1 MSRRTRPSPSTT
13 FIGAVAASALL
24 ALALA
29 PAASAAKIYT
39 CANKGGAIRLV
50 SAKTK
55 CKHGER
61 KVSWNASGPAGAP
74 GAAGS
79 PGVAGSPGAPGTNG
93 VGADFASYSFGPAE
107 LATSEKGD
115 VVVSRTI
122 PAGTYF
128 VNAETIIGGAATK
141 PVFVGVL
148 CELVDTPGTVSIV
161 EPPQALDISE
171 WLQELSNSS
180 GSEYSGAST
189 LPLQTQ
195 LTTTE
200 ATTLAIVCAP
210 IEGSKEA
217 KVIAVGSQL
226 SALQTTA
233 NK

>member
-1 MSRRTRPSPSTT
+1 MRACDVAIRVPSTD
-13 FIGAVAASALL
+13 VARIQEIHIAL
-24 ALALA
+24 
-29 PAASAAKIYT
+29 
-39 CANKGGAIRLV
+39 G
-50 SAKTK
+50 
-55 CKHGER
+55 H
-61 KVSWNASGPAGAP
+61 
-74 GAAGS
+74 
-79 PGVAGSPGAPGTNG
+79 
-93 VGADFASYSFGPAE
+93 
-107 LATSEKGD
+107 
-115 VVVSRTI
+115 
-122 PAGTYF
+122 
-128 VNAETIIGGAATK
+128 
-141 PVFVGVL
+141 VL